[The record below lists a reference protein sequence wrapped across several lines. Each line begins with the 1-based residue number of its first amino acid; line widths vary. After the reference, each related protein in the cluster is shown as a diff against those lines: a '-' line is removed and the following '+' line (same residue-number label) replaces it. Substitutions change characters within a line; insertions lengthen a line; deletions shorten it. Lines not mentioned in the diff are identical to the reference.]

1 MDFMRPVKS
10 NTHCQIC
17 QICQIEHNDS
27 PLHVVVSTLA
37 NVTSTDLDK
46 DVCLYDWLTNPKEEY
61 QSIVEAIRIETDN
74 VRIRNLK
81 NQLSAMFPSGEFL
94 VRGFLRAYSK
104 LICIDIDFKDN
115 VNYVGFDR
123 LKTDLF
129 PKFDSIAY
137 AGLSASGKGYFV
149 LFVNDDEN
157 KHLDT
162 FLEIECAFGQVE
174 IKIDTSKK
182 NTTDLRFYSIDP
194 DPYINEYATAFKN
207 IYCPQKTHTP
217 KALPDRSNLPQ
228 ASSESL
234 VDYLNKAIAQGPYCF
249 EYNMWWRLASG
260 LFNELGE
267 TGRYY
272 FHRFS
277 EMEPDK
283 YDKLQTDKQ
292 YNSSKECRKITGG
305 SVRWIIR
312 DAGGP

>member
-1 MDFMRPVKS
+1 MDFMRPVKN

-17 QICQIEHNDS
+17 QICQIEHNGS
-27 PLHVVVSTLA
+27 PLHVVVSTMENVAATVLA
-37 NVTSTDLDK
+37 NDA
-46 DVCLYDWLTNPKEEY
+46 CIYDWLTNPKEEY
-61 QSIVEAIRIETDN
+61 QSIVEAIRNETDN
-74 VRIRNLK
+74 ERVKKMK
-81 NQLSAMFPSGEFL
+81 NQLPVMFPSGEFL
-94 VRGFLRAYSK
+94 VRGFLWAYSK
-104 LICIDIDFKDN
+104 LICIDVDFKDN
-115 VNYVGFDR
+115 VDYLGFDR

-149 LFVNDDEN
+149 LFVNNDID
-157 KHLDT
+157 KHLET
-162 FLEIECAFGQVE
+162 FLEIECAFKQHR
-174 IKIDTSKK
+174 IKIDKSKK
-182 NTTDLRFYSIDP
+182 NINDLRFYSIDP

-217 KALPDRSNLPQ
+217 KALPDRPNLPQ

-267 TGRYY
+267 AGRYY

-277 EMEPDK
+277 EMESEK
-283 YDKLQTDKQ
+283 YNERKTDQ
-292 YNSSKECRKITGG
+292 IFNHSKKYSNITGG

>member
-1 MDFMRPVKS
+1 M
-10 NTHCQIC
+10 C

-37 NVTSTDLDK
+37 NVASTDLDK

-149 LFVNDDEN
+149 LFVNNDID
-157 KHLDT
+157 KHLET
-162 FLEIECAFGQVE
+162 FLEIKCAFDQLK
-174 IKIDTSKK
+174 INIDTTKK
-182 NTTDLRFYSIDP
+182 KTTDLRFFSIDP
-194 DPYINEYATAFKN
+194 DPYINEYATTFKS
-207 IYCPQKTHTP
+207 IYCPQKNHTQ
-217 KALPDRSNLPQ
+217 KALPNRANLLQ
-228 ASSESL
+228 AGHESL
-234 VDYLNKAIAQGPYCF
+234 LDYLNKAISQGPYSF
-249 EYNMWWRLASG
+249 EYDVWWRLASG

-267 TGRYY
+267 IGRHY
-272 FHRFS
+272 FHLLS
-277 EMEPDK
+277 EMEPEK
-283 YDKLQTDKQ
+283 YDPINTDKMFD
-292 YNSSKECRKITGG
+292 NSKKYTDIKAG
-305 SVRWIIR
+305 SVVRIIK

>member
-1 MDFMRPVKS
+1 MRNVKS
-10 NTHCQIC
+10 NSHCQIC
-17 QICQIEHNDS
+17 QICQIEHNNS

-37 NVTSTDLDK
+37 NVTSQVVAK
-46 DVCLYDWLTNPKEEY
+46 DVCLYDWLTNPIEEY
-61 QSIVEAIRIETDN
+61 QSIIEAIRSETDN

-94 VRGFLRAYSK
+94 VRGFLLAYSK

-123 LKTDLF
+123 LKIDLF
-129 PKFDSIAY
+129 PKFDAIAY

-157 KHLDT
+157 KHLST
-162 FLEIECAFGQVE
+162 FLEIECAFDQVG
-174 IKIDTSKK
+174 INIDTSKK

-194 DPYINEYATAFKN
+194 APYINEYATPFKS
-207 IYCPQKTHTP
+207 IYCTQTTQMWKNLTVQS
-217 KALPDRSNLPQ
+217 KLPQ
-228 ASSESL
+228 T
-234 VDYLNKAIAQGPYCF
+234 DPDGFITYLNNAIAKGPYSF
-249 EYNMWWRLASG
+249 SYEMWWRLASG

-267 TGRYY
+267 AGRYY
-272 FHRFS
+272 FHRLS

-283 YDKLQTDKQ
+283 YDKLKTDNQ
-292 YNSSKECRKITGG
+292 FNSSKKYSDITGR

>member
-1 MDFMRPVKS
+1 MRNVKS
-10 NTHCQIC
+10 NSHCQIC

-37 NVTSTDLDK
+37 NVASTDLDK

-149 LFVNDDEN
+149 LFVNNDQN
-157 KHLDT
+157 KHLEVLSLKYNVLLT
-162 FLEIECAFGQVE
+162 KSESN
-174 IKIDTSKK
+174 IDTSKK

-194 DPYINEYATAFKN
+194 DPYINEYATTFKS
-207 IYCPQKTHTP
+207 IYCPQKTYTP
-217 KALPDRSNLPQ
+217 KSFAKIALTL
-228 ASSESL
+228 
-234 VDYLNKAIAQGPYCF
+234 
-249 EYNMWWRLASG
+249 
-260 LFNELGE
+260 
-267 TGRYY
+267 T
-272 FHRFS
+272 
-277 EMEPDK
+277 
-283 YDKLQTDKQ
+283 
-292 YNSSKECRKITGG
+292 TGG
-305 SVRWIIR
+305 PMK
-312 DAGGP
+312 A

>member
-1 MDFMRPVKS
+1 MEFMRNVEN

-37 NVTSTDLDK
+37 TVTSKVVAK
-46 DVCLYDWLTNPKEEY
+46 DVCLYNWLTNPNEEY
-61 QSIVEAIRIETDN
+61 QPVISAIRDETDN
-74 VRIRNLK
+74 ERIKALK
-81 NQLSAMFPSGEFL
+81 KQLPVVIPSGEYFCRNSL
-94 VRGFLRAYSK
+94 FSYSK

-115 VNYVGFDR
+115 ANYIGFER

-137 AGLSASGKGYFV
+137 AGSSVSGKGYFV

-157 KHLDT
+157 NHLST
-162 FLEIECAFGQVE
+162 FREIECAFQQHG

-182 NTTDLRFYSIDP
+182 NINDLRFYSIDP
-194 DPYINEYATAFKN
+194 DPYINEYATSFKS
-207 IYCPQKTHTP
+207 IYCPQITHTLNNMP
-217 KALPDRSNLPQ
+217 VQSKLPQ
-228 ASSESL
+228 TGPDGLIA
-234 VDYLNKAIAQGPYCF
+234 YLNNAIAKGPYSF
-249 EYNMWWRLASG
+249 AYDMWWRLASG

-267 TGRYY
+267 AGRYY
-272 FHRFS
+272 FHRLS

-283 YDKLQTDKQ
+283 YDKLKTDNQ
-292 YNSSKECRKITGG
+292 FNSSKKYSDITGG
-305 SVRWIIR
+305 SVMWIIR

>member
-1 MDFMRPVKS
+1 MEFMRNGEN

-37 NVTSTDLDK
+37 NVTSQVVAK
-46 DVCLYDWLTNPKEEY
+46 DVCLYDWLTNPIEEY
-61 QSIVEAIRIETDN
+61 QSIIEAIRSETDN

-157 KHLDT
+157 KHLNT
-162 FLEIECAFGQVE
+162 FLEIECAFDQVG
-174 IKIDTSKK
+174 INIDTSKK

-194 DPYINEYATAFKN
+194 APYINEYATPFKS
-207 IYCPQKTHTP
+207 IYCTQKTYTP
-217 KALPDRSNLPQ
+217 KALQDRSNLPQ
-228 ASSESL
+228 ASSQSL
-234 VDYLNKAIAQGPYCF
+234 VDYLNNAIAQGPYCF
-249 EYNMWWRLASG
+249 EYNLWWRLASG

-267 TGRYY
+267 AGRYY
-272 FHRFS
+272 FHRLS
-277 EMEPDK
+277 EMEHYK
-283 YDKLQTDKQ
+283 YNERETDQ
-292 YNSSKECRKITGG
+292 IFNYSKKYSNITGG